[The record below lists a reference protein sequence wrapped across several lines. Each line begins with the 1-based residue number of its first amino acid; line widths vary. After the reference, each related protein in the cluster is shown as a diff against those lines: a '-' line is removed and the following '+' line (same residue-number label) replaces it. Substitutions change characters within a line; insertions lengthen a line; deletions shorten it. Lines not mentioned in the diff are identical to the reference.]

1 MAEVDV
7 ERRGPRPLP
16 RALRW
21 MRTAWPLWAAINV
34 FVFVT
39 GHAAQH
45 ATLGRVHPAGT
56 VEGSYRLDPAAA
68 ESLARTGISLGAY
81 AWIVLVVAIVIAGAL
96 LVLGGLLVHRAG
108 TQLLPVLLG
117 WALPAVGTAYLLPQ
131 ELPGAFDPG
140 DVPLVLVK
148 LAVGISL
155 TPLLVFF
162 PDGRPVPRW
171 VAWLLLVV
179 TPSDVLSVFD
189 ELSPAPPSAVAELL
203 GTVSLLCTVFLL
215 GAQVYRYVRVSGP
228 VERRQTKWVL
238 VGFACLAAAGALI
251 LGTGQTTANDQL
263 TPTGQLIAALGNLP
277 LFAALAIAASWYRLW
292 EIDRLL
298 SRAVSYGIVTVLLG
312 GTYAV
317 VVVGLAA
324 LLGRDGDGLAV
335 AAATLVVAAAFG
347 PVRRRVQDRV
357 DRRFDRR
364 RYDAVRTVQTFTG
377 RLRQEVDLDVLA
389 GELLGVVRSTTQPTH
404 ASLWLRARP

>member
-1 MAEVDV
+1 
-7 ERRGPRPLP
+7 
-16 RALRW
+16 
-21 MRTAWPLWAAINV
+21 
-34 FVFVT
+34 
-39 GHAAQH
+39 
-45 ATLGRVHPAGT
+45 
-56 VEGSYRLDPAAA
+56 
-68 ESLARTGISLGAY
+68 
-81 AWIVLVVAIVIAGAL
+81 
-96 LVLGGLLVHRAG
+96 
-108 TQLLPVLLG
+108 
-117 WALPAVGTAYLLPQ
+117 
-131 ELPGAFDPG
+131 
-140 DVPLVLVK
+140 
-148 LAVGISL
+148 
-155 TPLLVFF
+155 
-162 PDGRPVPRW
+162 
-171 VAWLLLVV
+171 
-179 TPSDVLSVFD
+179 
-189 ELSPAPPSAVAELL
+189 
-203 GTVSLLCTVFLL
+203 VFLL

-277 LFAALAIAASWYRLW
+277 LFAALAIAASRYRLW

-312 GTYAV
+312 GTYAL